1 MKGFLFDLDNTLY
14 DRYGT
19 LRAIC
24 EKQADRLLPWLNP
37 GYTLEKAIDHLL
49 HTEPLYI
56 PHGWKPVYQ
65 QLIAEHFFNADN
77 TPSWKEFAAFIVEGM
92 AHIAVPFPFT
102 VPVLTEL
109 KKQGYIV
116 GLVTNNT
123 GWQRQYIK
131 VDLLGIR
138 ELFDIIVV
146 SGEYA
151 EMMCG
156 DPMDRKYEKPAPDI
170 FLYAAAQLGVKP
182 EELYYVGDNPINDVT
197 GARNAGMVP
206 VWIRSRSPWVLSNAE
221 IPELCFDTVEG
232 CLTLIGK

>member
-14 DRYGT
+14 DRYAT

-24 EKQADRLLPWLNP
+24 ENDTQRLLPWLNP
-37 GYTLEKAIDHLL
+37 GYTLEKAIEHLL

-56 PHGWKPVYQ
+56 PHGWTPVYE
-65 QLIAEHFFNADN
+65 QLVKEHFFNADN
-77 TPSWKEFAAFIVEGM
+77 TPTKKEFFSFITDGM
-92 AHIAVPFPFT
+92 AAVAVPFPYT

-116 GLVTNNT
+116 GLLTNNVH
-123 GWQRQYIK
+123 WERQYIK

-151 EMMCG
+151 EKMCG
-156 DPMDRKYEKPAPDI
+156 DRLNRKYEKPLPDI
-170 FLYAAAQLGVKP
+170 FLYTAQQLGVKP

-206 VWIRSRSPWVLSNAE
+206 VWIRSRSPWVLSNKE

-232 CLTLIGK
+232 CLTLIGT

>member
-1 MKGFLFDLDNTLY
+1 M
-14 DRYGT
+14 
-19 LRAIC
+19 
-24 EKQADRLLPWLNP
+24 
-37 GYTLEKAIDHLL
+37 
-49 HTEPLYI
+49 
-56 PHGWKPVYQ
+56 
-65 QLIAEHFFNADN
+65 
-77 TPSWKEFAAFIVEGM
+77 
-92 AHIAVPFPFT
+92 
-102 VPVLTEL
+102 
-109 KKQGYIV
+109 
-116 GLVTNNT
+116 
-123 GWQRQYIK
+123 
-131 VDLLGIR
+131 DLLGIR

-146 SGEYA
+146 SGECA
-151 EMMCG
+151 EKICG

>member
-14 DRYGT
+14 DRYAT

-24 EKQADRLLPWLNP
+24 ESDSQRLLSWLNP
-37 GYTLEKAIDHLL
+37 AYTLEQGIDHLL

-56 PHGWKPVYQ
+56 PYGWTPVYEH
-65 QLIAEHFFNADN
+65 LVAEHFFNPDN
-77 TPSWKEFAAFIVEGM
+77 TPTYKEFMSLIVSGM
-92 AHIAVPFPFT
+92 ARIAIPFPFT
-102 VPVLTEL
+102 VPVLKALREN
-109 KKQGYIV
+109 GYSV
-116 GLVTNNT
+116 GLLTNNAS
-123 GWQRQYIK
+123 WQRQYTK

-156 DPMDRKYEKPAPDI
+156 DRLNRKYEKPLPDI
-170 FLYAAAQLGVKP
+170 FLYTAQQLGVKP

-206 VWIRSRSPWVLSNAE
+206 VWIRARSPWILSNEE
-221 IPELCFDTVEG
+221 IPALCFDTVEG
-232 CLTLIGK
+232 CLTLIGT